1 LDDATGRCWGGGDL
15 GQVGHGNTANIGD
28 TAGQMGDDL
37 AQIDLGTGRTAA
49 AITAGEEHACA
60 ILDDATVTC
69 WGEGADGKLGNGA
82 TDPIGDGPGEMGD
95 NLTSVPL
102 GGPVAAAAMTATLT
116 RTPATVIAGSPI
128 THTVIITNTGHQ
140 PLTGVAVTLPGATC
154 TSVPG
159 AVALEA
165 TTTSTCTLPTTDAD
179 IPSVT
184 RAATITTTNT
194 VLASQLS
201 AVTTTVATTVTA
213 ATTTPTTPTH
223 RPDAL
228 VRVGKKPFVGNDVYN
243 RTGEK
248 QTVKG
253 ATAKKPVRY
262 TVRVQ
267 NDGNAPDTLRVKG
280 TRSSKTFTVTYKA
293 GTNNITKQATKGT
306 YRVRNLAPGASRL
319 ITITVTPKK
328 TTKIGAKTP
337 TKVTITSTTDTTKTD
352 TVKTITRRR

>member
-1 LDDATGRCWGGGDL
+1 
-15 GQVGHGNTANIGD
+15 
-28 TAGQMGDDL
+28 
-37 AQIDLGTGRTAA
+37 
-49 AITAGEEHACA
+49 
-60 ILDDATVTC
+60 
-69 WGEGADGKLGNGA
+69 
-82 TDPIGDGPGEMGD
+82 
-95 NLTSVPL
+95 
-102 GGPVAAAAMTATLT
+102 
-116 RTPATVIAGSPI
+116 
-128 THTVIITNTGHQ
+128 
-140 PLTGVAVTLPGATC
+140 
-154 TSVPG
+154 
-159 AVALEA
+159 
-165 TTTSTCTLPTTDAD
+165 
-179 IPSVT
+179 
-184 RAATITTTNT
+184 

-280 TRSSKTFTVTYKA
+280 TRSNKTFTVTYKA

-319 ITITVTPKK
+319 ITVTVTPKK
-328 TTKIGAKTP
+328 TTKVGAKTP

-352 TVKTITRRR
+352 TVKLTTRRR